1 LDVLDPTHLR
11 SFVTVA
17 RLLSFT
23 RASEHLGIRQST
35 VSQHIRKLEA
45 AIGRP
50 LLVRDTHSVA
60 LTPDGE
66 AMLGF
71 AGTILDASERAISH
85 FGGPQIRGRLRFG
98 LSEDLVLSR
107 LPQILTEFRRRHPLV
122 DLELTVG
129 LGATLRHQARNREL
143 DLVFA
148 KRTAGQTDGVPVWRD
163 RFVWVGGA
171 ELPSLGPNDPVPLVS
186 YPPPSSSRT
195 AAVAALEATGRPW
208 RLACT
213 SGSLSGLHAAALAGL
228 GVVPHAETLIP
239 AGLSP
244 VAARAALPPLPTFE
258 FVLSSGQHTFDG
270 PGAALAETIL
280 NSADRLRSG
289 EPPERGR

>member
-1 LDVLDPTHLR
+1 MLDPTHLR

-35 VSQHIRKLEA
+35 VSQHVRKLESVV
-45 AIGRP
+45 GRP

-60 LTPDGE
+60 LTSDGE
-66 AMLGF
+66 TMLNF
-71 AGTILDASERAISH
+71 AGAILDTADRAIAH
-85 FGGPQIRGRLRFG
+85 FGGPQVRGRLRFG

-107 LPQILTEFRRRHPLV
+107 LPSILTEFRRRHPLV

-129 LGATLRHQARNREL
+129 LGATLRHLAHNGEL

-148 KRTAGQTDGVPVWRD
+148 KRVGGGVEAPAGQAEGVAVWRD
-163 RFVWVGGA
+163 RFVWVSGPD
-171 ELPSLGPNDPVPLVS
+171 LPNIGPGDPVPLVCF
-186 YPPPSSSRT
+186 PPPSSSR
-195 AAVAALEATGRPW
+195 AAVIAALEAAGRPW

-213 SGSLSGLHAAALAGL
+213 SGSLSGLHAAAMAGL
-228 GVVPHAETLIP
+228 GIIAHGETLIP
-239 AGLSP
+239 AGLTAVP
-244 VAARAALPPLPTFE
+244 AKAALPPLPSFE
-258 FVLSSGQHTFDG
+258 FVLSSGGHTFDG

-280 NSADRLRSG
+280 SSADRLRSG
-289 EPPERGR
+289 E

>member
-1 LDVLDPTHLR
+1 MDVLDPTHLR

-45 AIGRP
+45 AVGRP

-66 AMLGF
+66 TMLNF
-71 AGTILDASERAISH
+71 AGTILDTSDRAIAY
-85 FGGPQIRGRLRFG
+85 FEGPRVRGRLRFG
-98 LSEDLVLSR
+98 VSEDLVLSR
-107 LPQILTEFRRRHPLV
+107 LPDILAEFRRRHPLV

-129 LGATLRHQARNREL
+129 LGASLRQQAKDREL

-148 KRTAGQTDGVPVWRD
+148 KRTEGQTDGVAVWRD
-163 RFVWVGGA
+163 RFIWVAGPG
-171 ELPSLGPNDPVPLVS
+171 LPSLGPADAVPLVCF
-186 YPPPSSSRT
+186 PPPSSSR
-195 AAVAALEATGRPW
+195 AAVLAALESVGRPW

-228 GVVPHAETLIP
+228 GVVPHAETLVP
-239 AGLSP
+239 AGLAP
-244 VAARAALPPLPTFE
+244 VPGKAGLPPLPSFE
-258 FVLSSGQHTFDG
+258 FVLSNGRRTLDG

-280 NSADRLRSG
+280 NAADRLRSG
-289 EPPERGR
+289 ERLRGT

>member
-1 LDVLDPTHLR
+1 VDVLDPTHLR

-45 AIGRP
+45 AVGRP

-66 AMLGF
+66 TMLNF
-71 AGTILDASERAISH
+71 AGAILDTSDRAIAY
-85 FGGPQIRGRLRFG
+85 FEGPRVRGRLRFG
-98 LSEDLVLSR
+98 VSEDLVLSR
-107 LPQILTEFRRRHPLV
+107 LPDILAEFRRRHPLV

-129 LGATLRHQARNREL
+129 LGASLRQQAKDREL

-148 KRTAGQTDGVPVWRD
+148 KRTEGQTDGVAVWRD
-163 RFVWVGGA
+163 RFIWVAGPG
-171 ELPSLGPNDPVPLVS
+171 LPSLGPTDAVPLVCF
-186 YPPPSSSRT
+186 PPPSSSR
-195 AAVAALEATGRPW
+195 AAVLAALEAIGRPW

-228 GVVPHAETLIP
+228 GVVPHAETLVP
-239 AGLSP
+239 AGLAP
-244 VAARAALPPLPTFE
+244 VPGKAGLPPLPSFE
-258 FVLSSGQHTFDG
+258 FVLSNGRRTLDG

-280 NSADRLRSG
+280 NAADRLRSG
-289 EPPERGR
+289 ERLRGT